1 VLRITFAVRIQSF
14 RELHWFNVSNT
25 AKLRNSRFGSDVYV
39 KGIATE
45 FDKVAKKR
53 FKGDSDANIKF
64 SNLLTD
70 RDPAFGIRNGQ
81 LKLLKY
87 ASCFHVLAWL

>member
-1 VLRITFAVRIQSF
+1 M
-14 RELHWFNVSNT
+14 
-25 AKLRNSRFGSDVYV
+25 
-39 KGIATE
+39 E

-87 ASCFHVLAWL
+87 VSCFHVLVATIVT